1 MEEKGL
7 SNRFKLKLCTYTI
20 NESCEQHQDQEY
32 KAIFEKVFEPTKGWR
47 VDPEHHQVYWTLHK
61 QPLYYTHCI
70 DQNEFWRHCYY
81 YMSINIILV

>member
-7 SNRFKLKLCTYTI
+7 SNRFKSKLCTYTI

-47 VDPEHHQVYWTLHK
+47 VDPEHHQVY
-61 QPLYYTHCI
+61 
-70 DQNEFWRHCYY
+70 
-81 YMSINIILV
+81 